1 MKLLFLKQNKEK
13 GITAILLAILV
24 LSVMLVITLS
34 LTTAFISEVKSSA
47 YIDKTTPVYYAAES
61 GAEYALYKIKENSP
75 SGTKSFQLKSLS
87 DAQCQVIWDQ
97 NQGKVESTGKYQGV
111 QRKVAIYFE

>member
-47 YIDKTTPVYYAAES
+47 YIDKTTPAYYAAES

-75 SGTKSFQLKSLS
+75 SGTESFQLKSLS
-87 DAQCQVIWDQ
+87 DAQCQVNW
-97 NQGKVESTGKYQGV
+97 GSYKVESNGIYQGV
-111 QRKVAIYFE
+111 QRNVAIYFE